1 MANLRL
7 LGMWEGHQE
16 QPPNINGFKVQQSIR
31 VRHQVSGDL
40 NRGRF
45 KEYPSLTWFQV
56 YTASLVNVVQLHQ
69 QVSIHLCKTV

>member
-1 MANLRL
+1 MANLRFTL
-7 LGMWEGHQE
+7 HVGGKE
-16 QPPNINGFKVQQSIR
+16 QPLNISGFKSQRNIR
-31 VRHQVSGDL
+31 SRHQVSGDL